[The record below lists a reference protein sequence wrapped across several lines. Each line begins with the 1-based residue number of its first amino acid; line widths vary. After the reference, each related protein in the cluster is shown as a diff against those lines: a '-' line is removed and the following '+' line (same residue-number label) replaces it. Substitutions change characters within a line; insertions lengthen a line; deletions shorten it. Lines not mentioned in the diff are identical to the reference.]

1 MNFNNVKIIKK
12 IGYGMFGT
20 TYLVRIGKKKYAMK
34 IQKILKSDIK
44 RDFSK
49 GIWREMDLYKYI
61 NKMPKESRSF
71 FCNLHYFEISD
82 NCNHTQERRW
92 NPPVDSDLGKQV
104 AELDASNYCI
114 KYLLD
119 YEGSITLNDYMEKK
133 LSRRRIYSILL
144 QICNIT
150 LLLYKG
156 GYFHNDM
163 QPGNIMVVPT
173 KKKYFYLMGKKVPFY
188 GRQLVAIDYGDV
200 SHKKFGEGFTKN
212 NGLAYLYY
220 ELSWNLFNVIFDGL
234 KLEKDC
240 RKKGEKLPY
249 EKNSNFLDNFR
260 KKLFIDHKKIV
271 NKYAEKYLRVFPE
284 AREMFMDVIKNIGK
298 VEKMSDLTRGRDP
311 DYYFRI
317 LLNKME
323 YNFAMDYPKEYMKLM
338 GWCSLPRF
346 RLPKKDVLE
355 IMESKSYKKIIET
368 IYKQSQE

>member
-1 MNFNNVKIIKK
+1 
-12 IGYGMFGT
+12 
-20 TYLVRIGKKKYAMK
+20 
-34 IQKILKSDIK
+34 
-44 RDFSK
+44 
-49 GIWREMDLYKYI
+49 
-61 NKMPKESRSF
+61 
-71 FCNLHYFEISD
+71 
-82 NCNHTQERRW
+82 
-92 NPPVDSDLGKQV
+92 
-104 AELDASNYCI
+104 LDASNYCI

-163 QPGNIMVVPT
+163 QPGNIMVIPT

-200 SHKKFGEGFTKN
+200 SHKKFGEGFIKN
-212 NGLAYLYY
+212 NRLAYLYY

-260 KKLFIDHKKIV
+260 KKLFIDHRKIV
-271 NKYAEKYLRVFPE
+271 NKYAEKYLRVCPE
-284 AREMFMDVIKNIGK
+284 ARELFMDVIKNIGK

-323 YNFAMDYPKEYMKLM
+323 YNFAIDYPKEYMKFM
-338 GWCSLPRF
+338 GWCSLPHF
-346 RLPKKDVLE
+346 RLPKKDVLK
-355 IMESKSYKKIIET
+355 IMESKNYKKMIDT